1 MGRMSDLWKSE
12 LSAERRPTA
21 RETAPPN
28 GIHHP
33 LNWFEGIATVPFIE
47 VGGDTLAPIEDGPV
61 ELPPQPMVIAEP
73 EPLLKLVAESL
84 PPGLFTVRFR
94 PVIAGHLPGRGFGSE
109 LIAHHD
115 PEHPISEQYRLLA
128 AEIALQLPNGPP
140 RVLLFTGATAESGTT
155 TVVLNMALTLAR
167 TGANRVTVVDANL
180 ARPALAERLGLAAG
194 PGLCDVLAAR
204 TPLPWA
210 VQNTKHTNLRA
221 LVAGR
226 PTAPPDEAAFPPV
239 VDRLRSESDWVL
251 IDAPTWSR
259 PAESVPLADCCDAL
273 YLVQR
278 QPDAD
283 SPQSLALQQGFLEST
298 GRLKGCVLTQR

>member
-1 MGRMSDLWKSE
+1 MSDLWKPGP
-12 LSAERRPTA
+12 SAEPRPPA
-21 RETAPPN
+21 RDGGPTN

-33 LNWFEGIATVPFIE
+33 INWFEGVSAVPFIE
-47 VGGDTLAPIEDGPV
+47 VGGAPAASPEPPVPAPITVRAP
-61 ELPPQPMVIAEP
+61 EP
-73 EPLLKLVAESL
+73 EPVLKLITESL

-94 PVIAGHLPGRGFGSE
+94 PVVAGHLPGRGFGPE
-109 LIAHHD
+109 LIAFHD
-115 PEHPISEQYRLLA
+115 PDHPISEQYRLLA

-140 RVLLFTGATAESGTT
+140 RVLLFTGGTAEAGTT
-155 TVVLNMALTLAR
+155 TVLLNMALTLAR

-180 ARPALAERLGLAAG
+180 ARPAVAERLGLASG
-194 PGLCDVLAAR
+194 PGLCDVLAGR
-204 TPLPWA
+204 TPIPWA
-210 VQNTKHTNLRA
+210 VQNTRHANLRA

-226 PTAPPDEAAFPPV
+226 LTSPPDETAFPPV

-251 IDAPTWSR
+251 IDAPTWTR

-273 YLVQR
+273 YLVTR

-283 SPQSLALQQGFLEST
+283 TPQTVDLQRGFLEST